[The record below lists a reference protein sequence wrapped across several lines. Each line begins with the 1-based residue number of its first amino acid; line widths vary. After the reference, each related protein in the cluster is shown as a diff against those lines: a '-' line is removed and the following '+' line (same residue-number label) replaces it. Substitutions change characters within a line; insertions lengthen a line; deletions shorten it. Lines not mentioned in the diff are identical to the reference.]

1 MSSNNYQI
9 TVCTAVVNN
18 PIFIEIQY
26 NTLKKYMKCINCYSN
41 YENDDTCV
49 YCQFKFSKDKNCFFL
64 NSRNIMPTKKYNN
77 LRNKYNLNT
86 INEYY
91 YDQRRAMSKFLKME
105 IYEKAL
111 HPDRIEKIL
120 HLTGDHWL
128 NLDTYI

>member
-1 MSSNNYQI
+1 
-9 TVCTAVVNN
+9 
-18 PIFIEIQY
+18 
-26 NTLKKYMKCINCYSN
+26 
-41 YENDDTCV
+41 
-49 YCQFKFSKDKNCFFL
+49 
-64 NSRNIMPTKKYNN
+64 MPTKKYNN